1 MGSCDVDGNKLQD
14 ANVAS
19 VCDGGTASSCAD
31 NKPFLVNS
39 GLSMGFAAA
48 AVGGVNG
55 LNGDENCG
63 QCYELRFTDEKH
75 DPNGDNWGG
84 SHPDLAGKTMVIQV
98 TNIGYDVTGDHSF
111 DLQIPGAGQGIFD
124 QGCKKQFPGHG
135 SGDFD
140 CDNNY
145 GGCDTKSGC
154 SRLPE
159 ALQAGCEWRY
169 DWYRWLAAGGQTNN
183 PYVQFRRVQCP
194 SQLTDISGSVPTDDA
209 SYPAINV
216 NDYGPSPS
224 PSRTPGTTT
233 PAPAPT
239 PTSCAAE
246 DEDPYSTGS
255 EVQCCDGLEKCL
267 GDWSGNGNWHYNCK
281 PSCGRQVGSPSTP
294 APSSTPEPTST
305 PAPTTSTPAPTPTPG
320 SSTAAEVWG
329 QCGGR
334 NWQGPSECVAG
345 ATCQRNNDWYSQCL
359 PASSA
364 SLLSRKRTFVK
375 AQQHIQ
381 K

>member
-1 MGSCDVDGNKLQD
+1 MG
-14 ANVAS
+14 
-19 VCDGGTASSCAD
+19 
-31 NKPFLVNS
+31 
-39 GLSMGFAAA
+39 
-48 AVGGVNG
+48 
-55 LNGDENCG
+55 NCG

-124 QGCKKQFPGHG
+124 QGCKKQFPGHQ

-209 SYPAINV
+209 SHPAINV
-216 NDYGPSPS
+216 NSHRITKCSLGQSS
-224 PSRTPGTTT
+224 LGGVRSN
-233 PAPAPT
+233 APP
-239 PTSCAAE
+239 
-246 DEDPYSTGS
+246 
-255 EVQCCDGLEKCL
+255 
-267 GDWSGNGNWHYNCK
+267 
-281 PSCGRQVGSPSTP
+281 
-294 APSSTPEPTST
+294 
-305 PAPTTSTPAPTPTPG
+305 
-320 SSTAAEVWG
+320 
-329 QCGGR
+329 
-334 NWQGPSECVAG
+334 
-345 ATCQRNNDWYSQCL
+345 
-359 PASSA
+359 
-364 SLLSRKRTFVK
+364 LLR
-375 AQQHIQ
+375 H
-381 K
+381 

>member
-1 MGSCDVDGNKLQD
+1 MVFSTLKLGLLGLAVTEGVRVKMNSTTGWTQGTYTTGYWDCCKPSCSWPGKGHVNHPTLSCDVDGNKLQD

-31 NKPFLVNS
+31 NKPFLINS

-75 DPNGDNWGG
+75 DPSGDNWGG

-124 QGCKKQFPGHG
+124 QGCKKQFPGHQ

-154 SRLPE
+154 SRLPK

-224 PSRTPGTTT
+224 PSPSPTPHTPT
-233 PAPAPT
+233 PAPAPASC
-239 PTSCAAE
+239 TSQ
-246 DEDPYSTGS
+246 DKDPFKTGS
-255 EVQCCDGLEKCL
+255 EVKCCDGLQKCL

-281 PSCGRQVGSPSTP
+281 KSCGS
-294 APSSTPEPTST
+294 
-305 PAPTTSTPAPTPTPG
+305 
-320 SSTAAEVWG
+320 
-329 QCGGR
+329 
-334 NWQGPSECVAG
+334 
-345 ATCQRNNDWYSQCL
+345 
-359 PASSA
+359 
-364 SLLSRKRTFVK
+364 SLLSHKRTLGK